1 MGLTARLI
9 LAWVGTTALP
19 LTGIL
24 LVVVGVDAVHR
35 ERATAVT
42 IAICI
47 LGGIAGIA
55 VAIFTGR
62 TIIEPLR
69 KARLA
74 LRSIERGELDVS
86 LPVSDSAEL
95 GDLELGINRMALGL
109 RERERLRDL
118 FGRHVGTDVAQRAM
132 SSEFALGGE
141 RCEATV
147 MFVDIIGSTALTQR
161 RDADA
166 VVAILNSFFDS
177 VVRVIAV
184 EGGFVNKFQGDGAL
198 CVFGAPVQQHDHAV
212 RGLRAARALADEL
225 APNPEI
231 AAAIGVSSGEVVAG
245 NVGAADR
252 YEFTVIGDAVN
263 EAARLTEQAKLRNT
277 HILVSDR
284 TIAAARAAN
293 DGWIAGETLQLRG
306 RSEPTRTYLPR

>member
-1 MGLTARLI
+1 MRRVERGDLDAE
-9 LAWVGTTALP
+9 
-19 LTGIL
+19 
-24 LVVVGVDAVHR
+24 VVVYDG
-35 ERATAVT
+35 T
-42 IAICI
+42 
-47 LGGIAGIA
+47 
-55 VAIFTGR
+55 
-62 TIIEPLR
+62 
-69 KARLA
+69 
-74 LRSIERGELDVS
+74 
-86 LPVSDSAEL
+86 EL
-95 GDLELGINRMALGL
+95 GLLQAGFNHMVEQL

-284 TIAAARAAN
+284 TIAAARAGN